1 MASSVYGAKPETGL
15 SILQRIAKKDKMAV
29 EECFDKYGGLVWSIT
44 KKFTN
49 SREDAEDAVQDIFID
64 IWKYAGR
71 FDAAKSAESSFI
83 VLLARRRLIDRLRK
97 FNRQPKVFFL
107 DEIANNQSDGWEK
120 KLQMQIEIQQAVQE
134 LNKLNPQQRKVV
146 QMVIYAG
153 MTQSEIAETTGL
165 PLGTVKSL
173 IRRGFRK
180 IRQSYGI
187 EVENKSQWIAA

>member
-1 MASSVYGAKPETGL
+1 MAYLAYQSEQNGKL
-15 SILQRIAKKDKMAV
+15 SILQRIAQKDKTAV
-29 EECFDKYGGLVWSIT
+29 EECFGSYGGLVWSIA

-173 IRRGFRK
+173 IRRGFQK
-180 IRQSYGI
+180 IRQSYSI
-187 EVENKSQWIAA
+187 EVENKLQWIAA

>member
-146 QMVIYAG
+146 CLAPVCYPNAMASSLLFSILDLNSKG
-153 MTQSEIAETTGL
+153 
-165 PLGTVKSL
+165 VKYPKLECGRSVL
-173 IRRGFRK
+173 
-180 IRQSYGI
+180 
-187 EVENKSQWIAA
+187 